1 MMFHFKQFV
10 VSTQS
15 ENDSLLVNTDVFRMS
30 ETMRRSSSHSVVI
43 DTRTHILTQY
53 SVTWCETRPKT
64 DKCML
69 AGREMERREMRK
81 MRTKSEAQTHEKK
94 QAQEAGRV
102 SRYNERQNT

>member
-1 MMFHFKQFV
+1 M

-30 ETMRRSSSHSVVI
+30 ET
-43 DTRTHILTQY
+43 
-53 SVTWCETRPKT
+53 TRPKT